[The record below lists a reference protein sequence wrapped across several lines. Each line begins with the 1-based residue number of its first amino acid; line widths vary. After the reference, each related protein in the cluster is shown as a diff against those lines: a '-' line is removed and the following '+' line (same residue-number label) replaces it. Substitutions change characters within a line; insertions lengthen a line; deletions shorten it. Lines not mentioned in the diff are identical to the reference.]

1 MPLNIQKNIYVF
13 LIKWFKSW
21 NLGKQFYPFLLVRR
35 IFKSWCHVSADF
47 VTQNALP
54 EHMVIKLWCCSCPC
68 WTRGDPFLWRWV
80 TFANRICSVSI
91 ANVLSWCSQLKG
103 NRSRLLGF
111 YWLLTYLVCWI
122 NIFFLKREVLWIDL
136 CLNNLANKSPQR
148 VCIIINAKII
158 CLLLNRPFFF
168 ILWKNIL

>member
-1 MPLNIQKNIYVF
+1 M
-13 LIKWFKSW
+13 
-21 NLGKQFYPFLLVRR
+21 
-35 IFKSWCHVSADF
+35 SADF

-168 ILWKNIL
+168 MKEHFINVNLKNGYKQETTISCNFQWSNLRFLQFIKSNIGDL